1 MFGGFPITA
10 RLDEDIDHITVLI
23 HRTPEV
29 LTFALDRDEDL
40 VQDVSPRRPCRR
52 LSPRWLAYQSNESG
66 QYEIYVVGYPN
77 AEARQ
82 QISTDGG
89 ISPLWDPD
97 GRALY
102 YRNGDKLMAVE
113 LDTTAGFTAARPRI
127 LFEAEFAFAN
137 RLRNYDITP
146 DGERFL
152 MIQLPPEAAYGQL
165 EVVVHWFEELRRLV
179 PTE

>member
-1 MFGGFPITA
+1 MPVIQTEFSEINAVFS
-10 RLDEDIDHITVLI
+10 
-23 HRTPEV
+23 PEG
-29 LTFALDRDEDL
+29 
-40 VQDVSPRRPCRR
+40 
-52 LSPRWLAYQSNESG
+52 RWLAYQSNESG